1 MRQAALTR
9 SPAVSISLSGSAH
22 AGKFDRT
29 RDVRLLRV
37 NDSQA
42 FDNPEMAVVG
52 LGDVHV
58 HANVMLTGHH
68 FSGTTRP
75 LGDLGVVKRLD
86 HVVLLERA
94 SLFHGALTG
103 L

>member
-9 SPAVSISLSGSAH
+9 SAAVSISLSGSAH

-52 LGDVHV
+52 LGDIHV

-68 FSGTTRP
+68 FSGTARP
-75 LGDLGVVKRLD
+75 LGDLGMVERLD

-94 SLFHGALTG
+94 GLFHGG
-103 L
+103 LP